1 MHDLTTGSI
10 TRHLLKTASF
20 MLVTMVFQ
28 TLYMLVDLYWVGH
41 LGKEAVA
48 GVSVAGNLMFIVL
61 AVTQMLAVGTTTTVA
76 HAAGQR
82 DRALARS
89 MFKQS
94 LLLAAIVGG
103 GFVVIAGISARAY
116 VNVLA
121 ADAPTATAAI
131 DYLRWFIP
139 AMGLQFGIV
148 AMTAALRATGLFKPG
163 MIVQS
168 ATIIINVIL
177 APMLMFGW
185 PVGPALGVT
194 GTAVATFVAVLVG
207 TAWLSLYFLP
217 QDAFLRFERGGWS
230 PHPEAW
236 RRMLSIGLPAGAE
249 FALMGV
255 YLFIVYGVSRPFG
268 AAAQAGFGIGL
279 RVFQALF
286 MPIVALAMSAA
297 AIAGQNVG
305 AGKGDRVRQTFQ
317 VAEALAVGCALIL
330 VVLCHIAPAALVRV
344 FSDDAQVVAVGEE
357 YLRIVGW
364 NFFAAAAVFVSASMF
379 QAIGNTMPSLVASVA
394 RLVLIAVPVL
404 WLSRLPGFDLRW
416 VWYLTIAA
424 TAVQLVMSLA
434 LLKREFRLRLTFAG
448 PDLARPAVVD
458 TAIAGS

>member
-82 DRALARS
+82 DRARARA

-103 GFVVIAGISARAY
+103 AFVVIAGISARAY

-121 ADAPTATAAI
+121 ADAPTAAAAI

-194 GTAVATFVAVLVG
+194 GTALATFVAVLVG

-255 YLFIVYGVSRPFG
+255 YLFIVYVVSRPFG

-330 VVLCHIAPAALVRV
+330 VILCHIAPAALVRV

-364 NFFAAAAVFVSASMF
+364 NFIAAAAVFVAASMF
-379 QAIGNTMPSLVASVA
+379 QAIGNTMPSLVASVV
-394 RLVLIAVPVL
+394 RLVAIGVPVVL
-404 WLSRLPGFDLRW
+404 LARLPGFELRW

-424 TAVQLVMSLA
+424 TALQLVLALA
-434 LLKREFRLRLTFAG
+434 LLRREFRLRLTFAG

-458 TAIAGS
+458 TAAVG